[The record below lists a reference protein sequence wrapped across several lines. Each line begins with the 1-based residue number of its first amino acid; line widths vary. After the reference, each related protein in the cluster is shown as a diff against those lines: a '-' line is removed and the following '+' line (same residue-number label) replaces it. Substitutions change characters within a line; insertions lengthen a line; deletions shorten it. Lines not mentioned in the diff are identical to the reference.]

1 MRIKINR
8 DECQGHARCASISAE
23 LFILD
28 DQGYIATDGFDVPP
42 GKEGSVRAAA
52 QACPE
57 RVITILDDGPSE
69 KG

>member
-1 MRIKINR
+1 MNAKGMH
-8 DECQGHARCASISAE
+8 DARVFLPNY
-23 LFILD
+23 LFLD

-42 GKEGSVRAAA
+42 GKEEIVRAAA

-69 KG
+69 KD